1 MKSTIAK
8 RIEVVKALRPIVKNM
23 KNQLLLFGTLKICLL
38 VLGLTAPYLYKLLVD
53 EVLTKGRFS
62 LLKWICAGYIM
73 IFIISSGL
81 MFIQRVKGNKFFFK
95 LLFDIRY
102 RIWNNYLKMYVY
114 KYSNCNIGDLK
125 NRVDD
130 DTNAFEKF
138 LGQHIIDYTYN
149 WVYAVLNGA
158 VLLFLNWK
166 LALFGFIM
174 VPFPFLMSNWIG
186 KRVQN
191 ANDKQK
197 VLWVKYEKW
206 IYSCIQGWKEIKTFT
221 AEKVSS
227 MNFTHH
233 WKEIGKNFFVVQMLF
248 NISRTFWV
256 IKDVF
261 ITKVSLYFIGGVL
274 IMNGEITIGSLLVF
288 MKYYQGLF
296 DGVSEVNRL
305 DIDLYNDIPSIDRV
319 LEVLIQKDEIKMG
332 TLRPERFMPGIEF
345 RNVTFAYEG
354 SNKDVLKKLS
364 LEIKPDERIA
374 IVGRSGS
381 GKTTL
386 VKLILGL
393 CHAREGNVMISGID
407 IKELHPSFLHHHVG
421 AVMQDNYLF
430 NLSIR
435 ENLLMAKP
443 TATEAE
449 IRKACEL
456 AYIAEFI
463 ESLPEGYETIIGEK
477 GIRLSGGQKQRL
489 SIART
494 FLADPKIIIF
504 DEATSALDHES
515 EKVIH
520 KAIENISR
528 NRTVI
533 IIAHRL
539 SSILSAN
546 RVLVLDNGEI
556 VGEGHHSDLYG
567 KNGVY
572 DILFKQQ
579 YEIQKLTAS

>member
-8 RIEVVKALRPIVKNM
+8 RIEVLKVLRPFVKNM
-23 KNQLLLFGTLKICLL
+23 KSQLFLLGLLKICLL
-38 VLGLTAPYLYKLLVD
+38 VLGLIAPYLYKLLVD
-53 EVLTKGRFS
+53 EVMTKGRFG
-62 LLKWICAGYIM
+62 LLKWICAGYIA
-73 IFIISSGL
+73 IFIVSSVL
-81 MFIQRVKGNKFFFK
+81 LFIQRIKGNKFFFK

-138 LGQHIIDYTYN
+138 LGQHVIDYTYN

-158 VLLFLNWK
+158 VILFLNWK

-174 VPFPFLMSNWIG
+174 VPFPFLMSKWIG

-206 IYSCIQGWKEIKTFT
+206 IYACIQGWKEIKTFT

-227 MNFTHH
+227 MSFTRH
-233 WKEIGKNFFVVQMLF
+233 WKHIGRNFFVVQMLF

-305 DIDLYNDIPSIDRV
+305 DIDLHNDIPSMDRV
-319 LEVLIQKDEIKMG
+319 LEVLVQKEEVKRG
-332 TLRPERFMPGIEF
+332 TLRPDRFVPGIEF
-345 RNVTFAYEG
+345 KNVTFAYEG
-354 SNKDVLKKLS
+354 TTKDVLKKLS
-364 LEIKPDERIA
+364 LEIKPNERIA

-386 VKLILGL
+386 AKLILGL
-393 CHAREGNVMISGID
+393 CHAGEGKVLISGND
-407 IKELHPSFLHHHVG
+407 IKELDPAFLHRHVG

-430 NLSIR
+430 NLTIR

-443 TATEAE
+443 NAEEAE
-449 IRKACEL
+449 IRKACKL
-456 AYIAEFI
+456 AYIDEFI
-463 ESLPEGYETIIGEK
+463 EGLPEGYETLIGEK
-477 GIRLSGGQKQRL
+477 GIKLSGGQKQRL
-489 SIART
+489 AIART
-494 FLADPKIIIF
+494 FLANPAIIIF

-546 RVLVLDNGEI
+546 RILVLDDGEI
-556 VGEGHHSDLYG
+556 VEEGHHTELHG

-579 YEIQKLTAS
+579 YEMQKLTAL